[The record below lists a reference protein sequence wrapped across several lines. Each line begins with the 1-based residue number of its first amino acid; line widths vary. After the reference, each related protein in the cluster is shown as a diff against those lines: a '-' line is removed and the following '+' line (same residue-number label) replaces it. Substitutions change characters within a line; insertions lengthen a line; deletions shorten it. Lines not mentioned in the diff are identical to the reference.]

1 MEQYALTGVLRGN
14 VITLEGKEPIL
25 HEPERL
31 EGRPV
36 RVIVEP
42 LLPAEEQQRRWR
54 DWEKNG
60 PHGPIEDE

>member
-14 VITLEGKEPIL
+14 LITLEGNEPIL
-25 HEPERL
+25 HEPE
-31 EGRPV
+31 RPV

-60 PHGPIEDE
+60 PHGPIEDK